1 MPSVE
6 SREVQIILLR
16 DNTLVEALVVRMLQS
31 DVLQALV
38 FVIVSITNY
47 LDLWLVGDCLEIWV
61 KNGSLGIKGLSVAI
75 VAFTSW
81 VKSFGD
87 FVLSCPTLLAP

>member
-61 KNGSLGIKGLSVAI
+61 KNGSLGIKGLSVTIA
-75 VAFTSW
+75 AFTSR